1 MALGPEGC
9 PRETAAAQVMAASLN
24 ELMAGASHDL
34 IGPLN
39 RAASLLDLLIRRH
52 RNQLG
57 AEGDRVLEFLL
68 ISSARMEVVAAGV
81 RQYIEIACAPPESAL
96 VNLNQSV
103 AGALALLRES
113 IDESG
118 ATIEADSLPAV
129 FANRVQMITLFELLI
144 GNSIKFSRPGAKP
157 HVRISCLRHGNVENI
172 AVTDNGIGI
181 DSGYA
186 DVIFQPFRRL
196 NGAEYAGAGLGLTTA
211 KLIADLHGGA
221 IRAVQTKDSGL
232 SIHFSIPAN
241 DWQ

>member
-1 MALGPEGC
+1 MAPGPEVYA
-9 PRETAAAQVMAASLN
+9 RETAAAQALAAGMT
-24 ELMAGASHDL
+24 ELMACASHDL

-68 ISSARMEVVAAGV
+68 TSAARMEVVAAGIS
-81 RQYIEIACAPPESAL
+81 RYIEIACAPPQFAM
-96 VNLNQSV
+96 VDLNDSV
-103 AGALALLRES
+103 AGALAVLRES

-118 ATIEADSLPAV
+118 AMVEAGSLPRV
-129 FANRVQMITLFELLI
+129 PANRVHMITLFELLI
-144 GNSIKFSRPGAKP
+144 GNSIKFSRPGTKP
-157 HVRISCLRHGNVENI
+157 HIRISLFRSGNVEDI

-181 DSGYA
+181 DPEYA

-211 KLIADLHGGA
+211 KLIADLHGGSM
-221 IRAVQTKDSGL
+221 RAVQTQDPGL
-232 SIHFSIPAN
+232 SIQFTLPVN
-241 DWQ
+241 LRP